1 MENAHPANTPL
12 PTTGNYKPNDGQ
24 ATPQFRQKYQSI
36 IGTILYI
43 MLGTRPDIAYSVTML
58 SRFATNPSE
67 SHWRSAIHILRYL
80 KGMKAQKLR
89 YDGSLSLELNPR
101 AGLIGFSDSTW
112 ASDTADRRSI
122 TGHAFFIANGAIS
135 WTSRKQ
141 PTVALSSTEA
151 EYMALSDASRQA
163 CWLRNF
169 LSQIGQDK
177 LIQLPTELV
186 GDNHGSIF
194 LAMQPA
200 HDGRTKHI
208 DVKHHFV
215 RITAE
220 QGKIAVTAC
229 KSEDNIADAL
239 TKILPKASYDR
250 FRVELGLSQF

>member
-12 PTTGNYKPNDGQ
+12 PTTGNYKPNDDQ

-89 YDGSLSLELNPR
+89 YDGSLSPELNPQ

-122 TGHAFFIANGAIS
+122 TGHTFFIANGAIS

-169 LSQIGQDK
+169 LSQIGQYK

-215 RITAE
+215 RFTAE

-239 TKILPKASYDR
+239 TKILPKASYNR
-250 FRVELGLSQF
+250 FRVEFGLSQF